1 MTQFNK
7 YASITQLFNSKDTFI
22 AGDSCDDGVRITEI
36 SIIYMKVEM
45 CRLYRGFYYEREY
58 IRSIEIVNKNFNLII
73 SFTFTGA

>member
-7 YASITQLFNSKDTFI
+7 YVSITQLFNSKDTFI

-45 CRLYRGFYYEREY
+45 CRLYRGFYWNCKYKFQPDYLFYFQKGTNYR
-58 IRSIEIVNKNFNLII
+58 II
-73 SFTFTGA
+73 L